1 MFKILKK
8 IIRGKSEDKDN
19 NLSIENKVSI
29 AQKIQDKTHG
39 FINFFKTKIQET
51 KDEFGDVK
59 TKVSN
64 LLETNYNLGLKH
76 LEKGNISDAIFR
88 FRFIKKFWPEHFDA
102 YYQLAYSLTLNKRP
116 FEAKKILTE
125 LLVKKPDYDP
135 KAQDLLD
142 KINRGEI

>member
-1 MFKILKK
+1 MFKIFKK
-8 IIRGKSEDKDN
+8 AIIGKSEDKDKAQT
-19 NLSIENKVSI
+19 IENKVSI
-29 AQKIQDKTHG
+29 VQKMQDKAR
-39 FINFFKTKIQET
+39 NFTNFLKTKIQET
-51 KDEFGDVK
+51 KDEFGDIK
-59 TKVSN
+59 TKVSK

-102 YYQLAYSLTLNKRP
+102 YYQLAYSLSLNKRP

-125 LLVKKPDYDP
+125 LLVKKPDYDL

>member
-29 AQKIQDKTHG
+29 AQKIQ
-39 FINFFKTKIQET
+39 
-51 KDEFGDVK
+51 DVK